1 MFSLSWRCISV
12 IRRPSRTQLLQESS
26 FLKSQDTIIR
36 SEVDAFVPWM
46 NSLFRSLYYPLSSEH
61 LDLHLSLWISVNIY
75 QSTLHPYLQSA
86 AKGSFQKSLFSRDLI
101 HFELVLKLVQW
112 GKWLSSTFWN
122 YRIWRGVIRSRKTSC
137 IPIAAKTAWL
147 GTYISLRQ
155 HSLLKE
161 KKKNF

>member
-1 MFSLSWRCISV
+1 MFSLSWGCISV

-86 AKGSFQKSLFSRDLI
+86 AKGSFQKSLFSRDLR
-101 HFELVLKLVQW
+101 HFELVLKTVLGDFDKLKLFCIYTIRKNPW
-112 GKWLSSTFWN
+112 CGLFSFISRCWILMWILILSFRWDGWS
-122 YRIWRGVIRSRKTSC
+122 
-137 IPIAAKTAWL
+137 
-147 GTYISLRQ
+147 
-155 HSLLKE
+155 
-161 KKKNF
+161 